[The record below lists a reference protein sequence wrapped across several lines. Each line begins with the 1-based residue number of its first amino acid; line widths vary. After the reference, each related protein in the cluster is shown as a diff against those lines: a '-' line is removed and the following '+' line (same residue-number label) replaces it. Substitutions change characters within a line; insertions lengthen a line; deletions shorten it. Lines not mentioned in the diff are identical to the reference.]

1 MWRPALALRDRRIVA
16 RWQQARASLKKK
28 VSVTISAFL
37 LSVLSGNTPHAQA
50 AERGSDVT
58 HLHRTPSP
66 TQDDEELQRCKI
78 YRKSFPATE
87 IALPAT
93 ALRNRAIAKW
103 VRDHRVTIDV
113 RTGEELATA
122 LAAGVRLQRLTV
134 YADALSESELR
145 ATVNLGVGRI
155 VAASVWQIELMRSIV
170 EKRAQDVVIRMT
182 DVNTPGLAIAD
193 VADRV
198 PAGFRFDSTESDIAI
213 AAVLDHEWLNLVG
226 LHCEVGSQD
235 HDFVSYPAAIGHMIA
250 EMTQVQRNH
259 RVVLTRLGLGGGRAV
274 PSGDW
279 LVELPQLASQI
290 EDSLDD
296 ACGTL
301 RFPRPLVVLSTGLE
315 IIGRN
320 AA

>member
-1 MWRPALALRDRRIVA
+1 M
-16 RWQQARASLKKK
+16 
-28 VSVTISAFL
+28 
-37 LSVLSGNTPHAQA
+37 
-50 AERGSDVT
+50 

-66 TQDDEELQRCKI
+66 ILDEEELRLCKV
-78 YRKSFPATE
+78 YRKSFAQTE

-93 ALRNRAIAKW
+93 ALRNRVIAKW

-122 LAAGVRLQRLTV
+122 LAAGVRLQRLTL
-134 YADALSESELR
+134 YADALSESELH
-145 ATVNLGVGRI
+145 AAVNLGVGRV
-155 VAASVWQIELMRSIV
+155 VAASVQQIELMRSV
-170 EKRAQDVVIRMT
+170 VAKRAQDVVIRMT
-182 DVNTPGLAIAD
+182 DVNTPILATAG

-198 PAGFRFDSTESDIAI
+198 SVGFRFDSNESDTAI

-250 EMTQVQRNH
+250 EMTHIQRNH

-279 LVELPQLASQI
+279 MVELPQLAAQI
-290 EDSLDD
+290 DDSLDD

-301 RFPRPLVVLSTGLE
+301 RFPRPLVVLSAGLE

>member
-1 MWRPALALRDRRIVA
+1 VA
-16 RWQQARASLKKK
+16 AGHGLNQEK
-28 VSVTISAFL
+28 VSVTLSAFL
-37 LSVLSGNTPHAQA
+37 LSVLSGNTPHANA
-50 AERGSDVT
+50 ADRGSDVM

-66 TQDDEELQRCKI
+66 TQDEEELRRCKI
-78 YRKSFPATE
+78 YRKSFPMTE

-93 ALRNRAIAKW
+93 ALRNPTIAKW

-122 LAAGVRLQRLTV
+122 LAAGVRLQRLTL
-134 YADALSESELR
+134 YTDALSESELH
-145 ATVNLGVGRI
+145 AAVNLGVGRV
-155 VAASVWQIELMRSIV
+155 VAASVQQIELLRSV
-170 EKRAQDVVIRMT
+170 VAKRAQDVVIRMT
-182 DVNTPGLAIAD
+182 DFNTPVLAG
-193 VADRV
+193 VAERV
-198 PAGFRFDSTESDIAI
+198 PVGFRFDSNESDTAI

-250 EMTQVQRNH
+250 EMTHVRRNH
-259 RVVLTRLGLGGGRAV
+259 RMVLTRLGLGGGRAV

-279 LVELPQLASQI
+279 LVELPQLAAQI
-290 EDSLDD
+290 DDSLDD

-315 IIGRN
+315 IIGRS

>member
-1 MWRPALALRDRRIVA
+1 M
-16 RWQQARASLKKK
+16 
-28 VSVTISAFL
+28 
-37 LSVLSGNTPHAQA
+37 
-50 AERGSDVT
+50 
-58 HLHRTPSP
+58 
-66 TQDDEELQRCKI
+66 
-78 YRKSFPATE
+78 TE

-103 VRDHRVTIDV
+103 VRGHRVTIDL
-113 RTGEELATA
+113 RTGEELAIA
-122 LAAGVRLQRLTV
+122 LAAGVRLQRLTL

-145 ATVNLGVGRI
+145 AAVNLEVGR
-155 VAASVWQIELMRSIV
+155 VVTGSVQQIELLRSV
-170 EKRAQDVVIRMT
+170 VGKRAQDVVVRMT
-182 DVNTPGLAIAD
+182 DVNTPALAIAG

-198 PAGFRFDSTESDIAI
+198 PVGFRFDSNESDTAI

-226 LHCEVGSQD
+226 LHCDVGSQD

-250 EMTQVQRNH
+250 EMTQIRRNH

-279 LVELPQLASQI
+279 LVELPQLAAQI
-290 EDSLDD
+290 DDSLDD

-315 IIGRN
+315 IIGRS

>member
-66 TQDDEELQRCKI
+66 TQDDEELRRCKI

-113 RTGEELATA
+113 RTGEEVATA